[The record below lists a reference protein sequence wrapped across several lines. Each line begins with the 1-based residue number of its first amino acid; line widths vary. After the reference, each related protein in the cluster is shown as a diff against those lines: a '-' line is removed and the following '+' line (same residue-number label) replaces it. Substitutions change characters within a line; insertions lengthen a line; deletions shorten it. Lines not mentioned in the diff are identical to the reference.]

1 MNKKIYTGVVIDE
14 QTLTLEE
21 LCKACLV
28 ESSWVV
34 SLVNEG
40 VLDPEG
46 QSQSC
51 WLFSGACLQPIHTI
65 KRLESDLGINIAGA
79 ALILELLD
87 ENKRLKRLM
96 NDHTHAEIGE
106 GKAL

>member
-1 MNKKIYTGVVIDE
+1 MNKRICTGVIINE

-28 ESSWVV
+28 KTSWVI

-40 VLDPEG
+40 ILDPEG
-46 QSQSC
+46 QTQSG
-51 WLFSGACLQPIHTI
+51 WEFSGNCLQSIHTI
-65 KRLESDLGINIAGA
+65 KRLKSDLGINIAGA

-87 ENKRLKRLM
+87 ENKRLKRVI
-96 NDHTHAEIGE
+96 DASKTQ
-106 GKAL
+106 

>member
-1 MNKKIYTGVVIDE
+1 MNKNICTGVVINE
-14 QTLTLEE
+14 QSLTLEE

-28 ESSWVV
+28 ETSWVI

-40 VLDPEG
+40 ILDPEG

-51 WLFSGACLQPIHTI
+51 WLFSGAYLQPIHTI

-87 ENKRLKRLM
+87 ENKRLKRLVD
-96 NDHTHAEIGE
+96 DHTNAEISE
-106 GKAL
+106 D

>member
-1 MNKKIYTGVVIDE
+1 MNQSICTGVVVNE

-28 ESSWVV
+28 ETSWVI

-40 VLDPEG
+40 VLDPG
-46 QSQSC
+46 GPTQNC
-51 WLFSGACLQPIHTI
+51 WEFSGECLQPVHTI

-79 ALILELLD
+79 ALVLELLD
-87 ENKRLKRLM
+87 ENKRLKKVIE
-96 NDHTHAEIGE
+96 DHTNSAMN
-106 GKAL
+106 KR

>member
-1 MNKKIYTGVVIDE
+1 MNQNICTGVVVNE

-28 ESSWVV
+28 ETSWVI

-46 QSQSC
+46 PAQNC
-51 WLFSGACLQPIHTI
+51 WEFSGTCLQPLQTI
-65 KRLESDLGINIAGA
+65 KRLETDLGINIAGA
-79 ALILELLD
+79 ALVVELLD
-87 ENKRLKRLM
+87 ENKRLKKVID
-96 NDHTHAEIGE
+96 DHKNSVINN
-106 GKAL
+106 L